1 MRGWGGVAMRAI
13 RSIKSMENGK
23 GMQYAPRLRI
33 GGPSQ
38 SLLSI
43 ASTRRLHQ
51 KKKRNPDVMMI
62 LMSDGD
68 ELSLSLKQGKNKACG
83 IFSSSRAAL

>member
-1 MRGWGGVAMRAI
+1 MRAI

-51 KKKRNPDVMMI
+51 KKNEI
-62 LMSDGD
+62 LM
-68 ELSLSLKQGKNKACG
+68 
-83 IFSSSRAAL
+83 